1 MRGIDA
7 CWRPYLSGPAAVSL
21 SGLGRKRPHHNHRS
35 QSLFSGDMLALLLCA
50 GNKDNA
56 WLVRAADG
64 GKAGWRS
71 HLTTPC

>member
-1 MRGIDA
+1 MHGIDA
-7 CWRPYLSGPAAVSL
+7 CCRPYLSGPAAVSL
-21 SGLGRKRPHHNHRS
+21 SGLGRIKPHHNHRS
-35 QSLFSGDMLALLLCA
+35 QSLFSVDMLALLLCA

-56 WLVRAADG
+56 RPVRAGDG